1 MAWALEHNLFLCPF
15 MTTHFGLLGFFWLG
29 LESSLFVLS
38 WPLCWVLYFM
48 EFARVSSFSVLY
60 QNVVVVPKEV
70 LVYVV
75 VGKHFRT
82 LELLPDQDA
91 FKRVLKT
98 VKICTGLATGR
109 SNFMLFYGCFVRSL

>member
-82 LELLPDQDA
+82 LELLPDHTM
-91 FKRVLKT
+91 RLK
-98 VKICTGLATGR
+98 G
-109 SNFMLFYGCFVRSL
+109 S